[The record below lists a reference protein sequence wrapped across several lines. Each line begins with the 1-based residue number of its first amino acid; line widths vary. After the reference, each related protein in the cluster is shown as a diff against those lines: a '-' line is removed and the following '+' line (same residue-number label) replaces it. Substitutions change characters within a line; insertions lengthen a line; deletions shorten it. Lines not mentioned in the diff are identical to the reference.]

1 MIQKRARTKFPTT
14 TEPLDLAYCITTN
27 HKQQQ
32 QKHYFTSPKIHSKN
46 IWQLVVST
54 IQDSELKVEGD
65 KVPQS
70 FAENHQRSDR
80 PRFHGTA
87 ILIPA
92 PEYLDL
98 T

>member
-32 QKHYFTSPKIHSKN
+32 QKHYFTSPKIHGKN
-46 IWQLVVST
+46 SWQLVVST

>member
-1 MIQKRARTKFPTT
+1 LHHNKSQSTAAKALLYKSQ
-14 TEPLDLAYCITTN
+14 N
-27 HKQQQ
+27 SQ
-32 QKHYFTSPKIHSKN
+32 QKH
-46 IWQLVVST
+46 WQLVVST
-54 IQDSELKVEGD
+54 IQDSELKVKGD

-80 PRFHGTA
+80 PQFHGIA